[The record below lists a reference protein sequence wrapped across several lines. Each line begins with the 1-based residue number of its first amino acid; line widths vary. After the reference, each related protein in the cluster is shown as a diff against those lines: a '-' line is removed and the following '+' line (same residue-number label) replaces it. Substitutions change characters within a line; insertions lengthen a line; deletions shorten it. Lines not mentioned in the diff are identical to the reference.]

1 MSALNSIQ
9 AYDATAHRDLHRGLN
24 IAENRLSNGM
34 LLWRKVM
41 GSLDQLQLI
50 NTLFPF
56 EDSKGDNNNMV
67 EMLEDV
73 NNKAI
78 VERYSKQV

>member
-1 MSALNSIQ
+1 MSALNGIQ
-9 AYDATAHRDLHRGLN
+9 AYDATAHRDLHRSLS